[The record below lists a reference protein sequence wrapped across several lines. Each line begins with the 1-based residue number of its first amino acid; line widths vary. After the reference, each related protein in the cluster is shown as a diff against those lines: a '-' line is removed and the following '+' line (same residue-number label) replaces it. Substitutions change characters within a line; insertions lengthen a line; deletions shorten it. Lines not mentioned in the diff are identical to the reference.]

1 MLNEIDALLDVGPQG
16 VIVHLGEEAALV
28 ERLDEWLCT
37 PRGTIYGYPEWG
49 HSLSRFKHEPTDTAT
64 AVQIE
69 NNIITALRDD
79 IPALPISKIYCTP
92 APSEIDRYNIAI
104 TLGSGTII
112 TREIHL

>member
-16 VIVHLGEEAALV
+16 VIVHEGDEAALV

-37 PRGTIYGYPEWG
+37 PRGTIYGYPAWG
-49 HSLSRFKHEPTDTAT
+49 HNLARFKHEPTDTAT

-69 NNIITALRDD
+69 NDIITSLGDD
-79 IPALPISKIYCTP
+79 IPALTISKIFCTP
-92 APSEIDRYNIAI
+92 VPSEIDRYDIAI

-112 TREIHL
+112 KRDITL